1 MKVKQLTK
9 SMYKEQFGWALW
21 FLTSFVLIQ
30 VVFILLASYYQGT
43 VEPIMLLLVAP
54 SRIFMLV
61 LGIISAYSFL
71 GYYYH
76 LGQTRKQYFKSSLCS
91 TGLLTV
97 TVIALIFMLSLAEK
111 WILSLFSS
119 TAQILSASEGTSI
132 VNPNGH
138 LDITMQFSVGGV
150 SFVDAPVL
158 FLLFFAVQL
167 VFFFAVGW
175 LISVGF
181 YRYGWMVGL
190 GFILVALVF
199 LSLNEWMWSGTVREF
214 FPTTIITIGC
224 ISLCIVLF
232 TIIYNILKK
241 TPIKMK

>member
-1 MKVKQLTK
+1 MKQLTK
-9 SMYKEQFGWALW
+9 SMYKKQLEWALW

-30 VVFILLASYYQGT
+30 VVLIVLASYFKGT
-43 VEPIMLLLVAP
+43 IEPFMLLAVAP

-61 LGIISAYSFL
+61 IGIISAYSFL
-71 GYYYH
+71 GYSYH

-97 TVIALIFMLSLAEK
+97 TVIALFFILSLGEK

-119 TAQILSASEGTSI
+119 TASILSASEGTSI
-132 VNPNGH
+132 VNQDGH
-138 LDITMQFSVGGV
+138 LNITMQFSVGGV

-175 LISVGF
+175 FISVGF

-199 LSLNEWMWSGTVREF
+199 LSLNEWIWSGTVRDII
-214 FPTTIITIGC
+214 PTSIIFIGC

-241 TPIKMK
+241 TPIKIK